1 MADKTTVDLL
11 PISDEDFKA
20 FLDLQISEYARE
32 KIKSGNWVE
41 SEAYDLSRKSFMGL
55 LPDGKDTSGHSIL
68 TITDA
73 ESKTG
78 VGTLWVEWKNKE
90 HNSSYIWDVIIHEKF
105 RRRGYGTLALQLLE
119 KMAKERGSN
128 GISLHVFG
136 HNRSAISMYES
147 LGYYATNI
155 IMKKDLGNVDP

>member
-90 HNSSYIWDVIIHEKF
+90 HNFANWAF
-105 RRRGYGTLALQLLE
+105 TRGVQFYGCAFPVPLCTC
-119 KMAKERGSN
+119 
-128 GISLHVFG
+128 
-136 HNRSAISMYES
+136 
-147 LGYYATNI
+147 
-155 IMKKDLGNVDP
+155 